1 MKKILMT
8 EQDLRNVIRKT
19 ILEYIGDM
27 GEFGLDEENPEL
39 PNGYED
45 DWTGPTNNLLDDET
59 HDMSA
64 AGDKN
69 IDPTTEF
76 YANYIDNGD
85 FYEPDPDQ
93 SQYDDGVTD
102 FFDYDH

>member
-1 MKKILMT
+1 MT

-19 ILEYIGDM
+19 ILEYIGDL
-27 GEFGLDEENPEL
+27 GEYGLDEENPEL
-39 PNGYED
+39 PNDY

-59 HDMSA
+59 HDMST

-69 IDPTTEF
+69 IDPTSEF
-76 YANYIDNGD
+76 YIDNGD

-93 SQYDDGVTD
+93 SQYDDGLTTL
-102 FFDYDH
+102 FDGNH